1 MASVFHNVNKFSGMK
16 PRQDSRALRRRLAIV
31 RASNE
36 EAQLRWFL
44 VHPNARGRGLGK
56 KLVHK
61 AADFCR
67 TAGYKSVFL
76 WTFNELTHF

>member
-36 EAQLRWFL
+36 EAQLRGSSSIRMPVAEDSGKNWFIKPQIFAEL
-44 VHPNARGRGLGK
+44 PDTSLFFCGL
-56 KLVHK
+56 
-61 AADFCR
+61 
-67 TAGYKSVFL
+67 SMS
-76 WTFNELTHF
+76 